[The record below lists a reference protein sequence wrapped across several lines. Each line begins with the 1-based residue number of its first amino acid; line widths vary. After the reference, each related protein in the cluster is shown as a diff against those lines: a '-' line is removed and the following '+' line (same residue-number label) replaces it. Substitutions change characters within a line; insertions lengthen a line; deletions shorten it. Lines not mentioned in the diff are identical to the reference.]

1 MKSWAVMV
9 SWMVVVIAGVP
20 SCRLVVGGPLSR
32 WVNPSV
38 KCWRLARDGLT
49 PAYFAVASGAPVNLI
64 QRMLGHES
72 AAMTLDVYADLFES
86 QLGTVSAGN
95 SSRAGAQW

>member
-1 MKSWAVMV
+1 M
-9 SWMVVVIAGVP
+9 
-20 SCRLVVGGPLSR
+20 R

-38 KCWRLARDGLT
+38 KCWRLARGGLT

-86 QLGTVSAGN
+86 QLGTVSAAMDAAY
-95 SSRAGAQW
+95 RAATAPGGTGLS